1 MRCIMDVK
9 ETLGKRIKFLR
20 NEIGISQEELADRAE
35 IDRTYI
41 TSVECGKRNISII
54 NIEKI
59 AKALE
64 VTLSKLFDF
73 EN

>member
-1 MRCIMDVK
+1 MDIK

-20 NEIGISQEELADRAE
+20 NKIGVSQEELADRAG

-41 TSVECGKRNISII
+41 TSVECGKRNIAIV

-59 AKALE
+59 AKALG
-64 VTLSKLFDF
+64 VTLAKLFDF

>member
-1 MRCIMDVK
+1 MDIKVA
-9 ETLGKRIKFLR
+9 LGKRIKFLR
-20 NEIGISQEELADRAE
+20 NQIGISQEELADKAE

-41 TSVECGKRNISII
+41 TSVECGKRNISIV

-59 AKALE
+59 SKALG

-73 EN
+73 DNKIN